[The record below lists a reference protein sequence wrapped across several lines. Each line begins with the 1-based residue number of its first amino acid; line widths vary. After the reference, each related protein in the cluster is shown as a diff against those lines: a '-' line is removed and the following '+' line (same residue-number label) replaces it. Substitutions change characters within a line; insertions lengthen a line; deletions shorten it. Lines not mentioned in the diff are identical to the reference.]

1 MTLSWRR
8 LRAIEQKEIR
18 EFRRNR
24 SVVVTM
30 AIFPIIFLIQP
41 LVVMLR
47 VPGSAA
53 ATLGQ
58 SHLLLYMLA
67 IPVLVPATVAAT
79 AVTGERQQGTLEPA
93 LSTPIRREEFI
104 LGKALAALLPSI
116 LIAYVVYALFI
127 ACAFLLAAPAVASA
141 ILRAPEVLAQVLFTP
156 FLALWSIWVG
166 LAISTRS
173 NDVRVAQQLSLLGC
187 LPVVLLTSLIAFDVI
202 PASLGLGLGLGALL
216 LLADALGW
224 RVVSGLFDRERL
236 ITGAR

>member
-127 ACAFLLAAPAVASA
+127 ACASCWPHPRWPRRSCG
-141 ILRAPEVLAQVLFTP
+141 LR
-156 FLALWSIWVG
+156 
-166 LAISTRS
+166 RS
-173 NDVRVAQQLSLLGC
+173 WPRFSSRRSSPCG
-187 LPVVLLTSLIAFDVI
+187 
-202 PASLGLGLGLGALL
+202 
-216 LLADALGW
+216 
-224 RVVSGLFDRERL
+224 RSGSV
-236 ITGAR
+236 

>member
-8 LRAIEQKEIR
+8 LRAIEQKELR

-24 SVVVTM
+24 SIVVTM

-41 LVVMLR
+41 LVVLLR
-47 VPGSAA
+47 VPASAGSS
-53 ATLGQ
+53 LGQ
-58 SHLLLYMLA
+58 MHLLLYMLA

-93 LSTPIRREEFI
+93 LSTPIRSEEFI
-104 LGKALAALLPSI
+104 LGKAVAALVPSI

-141 ILRAPEVLAQVLFTP
+141 ILRGPDLLAQLLFTP

-166 LAISTRS
+166 LAISTRAS
-173 NDVRVAQQLSLLGC
+173 DVRVAQQLSLLGC

-202 PASLGLGLGLGALL
+202 PASIGLGIGLGAVL

-224 RVVSGLFDRERL
+224 RFVSRLFDRERL
-236 ITGAR
+236 ITGTR